1 MTNAEPKVSVIIPSY
16 IDSIIFNAVQSV
28 IEQDYKNTEL
38 IIINDGSDEES
49 YYNYQFPNN
58 VKIYTSK
65 KIKIFMALDQD
76 Q

>member
-16 IDSIIFNAVQSV
+16 NRFNYLLNAVQSV
-28 IEQDYKNTEL
+28 IEQDYKTEL
-38 IIINDGSDEES
+38 IIINDGSYEES

-58 VKIYTSK
+58 VKLIHLENQ
-65 KIKIFMALDQD
+65 KIFMALDQD